1 MDVTAGSC
9 KGLSGSCLLLES
21 MDLLLIFSAVRYG
34 KAIAEL
40 LYELVD
46 SVVISVGILESRPL
60 YLK

>member
-1 MDVTAGSC
+1 MDVTAEDLQGSQWQLLAAGVN
-9 KGLSGSCLLLES
+9 GL
-21 MDLLLIFSAVRYG
+21 FSAVRYG
-34 KAIAEL
+34 KAIVEL